1 MPKEQ
6 FHFSHSK
13 EVPNK
18 EKSSITHDEWER
30 QIGKFLKLGFHTR
43 LGLSIEDYLSSMPRL
58 QLPQD
63 KSIESFSR
71 LVVVE
76 PRIPPQL
83 QLRLAGFYYHVVDT
97 LVCQAK
103 TSKNPY
109 IALLQANDGRELQ
122 DIQAPDE
129 NSPTIQE
136 GVAILIAHP
145 EVIDGP
151 PIALFGSKVYS
162 LVGNGL
168 QEKIPCTY
176 KWSGG
181 KAGIGSDV
189 LGYLEDD
196 NAQAATCIRMH

>member
-6 FHFSHSK
+6 FHFSHPK
-13 EVPNK
+13 EIPNK
-18 EKSSITHDEWER
+18 EKLSITHDEWER
-30 QIGKFLKLGFHTR
+30 QVGNFLKLGFHTK

-58 QLPQD
+58 QIPQN
-63 KSIESFSR
+63 KVIESYSR

-76 PRIPPQL
+76 TRIPPQY

-109 IALLQANDGRELQ
+109 ITLVQANDGRELR
-122 DIQAPDE
+122 DVQAPDE

-136 GVAILIAHP
+136 GASILIAHP

-151 PIALFGSKVYS
+151 PIALFGSKIYS
-162 LVGNGL
+162 LEERGF

-196 NAQAATCIRMH
+196 NAQAATCIRMY